1 MNKDLKITL
10 GLIVVT
16 AVAYHLYKMS
26 QSSKP
31 VALAQ
36 YPGIVP
42 NPSTPA
48 DVVSM
53 PTPSSNFAAYANI
66 TADAKSGGFFQ
77 SEKVKLNY

>member
-10 GLIVVT
+10 GLILVT

-26 QSSKP
+26 QSKE
-31 VALAQ
+31 
-36 YPGIVP
+36 
-42 NPSTPA
+42 
-48 DVVSM
+48 VVSSNQNPAPKQPAPVGEIM
-53 PTPSSNFAAYANI
+53 PSPSSNFAAYANI